1 MHRRYART
9 RAFLDSVADDEFDAA
24 IIVIGEVHC
33 AGHEAWPDH
42 TVLLE
47 AYRDAHAVAS
57 PSTGR
62 DRTGSPGGMGADH
75 GGMHLPTRSAA
86 DRDGDARRVP
96 RAGQRG
102 HGLDGGV
109 VAFDARSREMS
120 QRRYWVVPAD
130 LAATGVRCNV
140 VGREP
145 YGRVAPGADFD
156 RVCAELRDALLELRE
171 PGTGAPLVREVLRAD
186 KIAPG
191 PAPQDFADLHVVWND
206 TGPLVAA
213 ISARVG
219 EVRVELPPMRPGN
232 HVEGGW
238 FVAAGP
244 GITHAVLDHPVSV
257 IDFAPTV
264 ASLVGGR
271 FDCDGRPID
280 ELVR

>member
-1 MHRRYART
+1 M
-9 RAFLDSVADDEFDAA
+9 
-24 IIVIGEVHC
+24 IGEVHC

-47 AYRDAHAVAS
+47 AYRDADTQVAQIVDAVGPDTTVLAFS
-57 PSTGR
+57 LLGMGTNYDGMFLLDAVVRRLDPVDGSR
-62 DRTGSPGGMGADH
+62 PIGSPGAMQRTYKWARRT
-75 GGMHLPTRSAA
+75 LPTWALRATPRA
-86 DRDGDARRVP
+86 ARR
-96 RAGQRG
+96 
-102 HGLDGGV
+102 

-171 PGTGAPLVREVLRAD
+171 PETGAPLVREVLRAD
-186 KIAPG
+186 EIAPG

-257 IDFAPTV
+257 LDFAPTV

-271 FDCDGRPID
+271 FDCDGKPID
-280 ELVR
+280 ELVP